1 MDDQDLK
8 STSVMIAGRSYPL
21 KIQSSDEAEIR
32 DIVKE
37 VNEKV
42 MAFSTTYT
50 KKDKQDCMAMVLL
63 TYAVDL
69 HKLQKEGNSG
79 LAASE
84 EVSESILNLEGLL
97 DNLLRSK

>member
-1 MDDQDLK
+1 MDDQELK

-21 KIQSSDEAEIR
+21 KIQSSDEAKIR

-69 HKLQKEGNSG
+69 HKLQKEENSG

-84 EVSESILNLEGLL
+84 EVTDKMQGIESLL
-97 DNLLRSK
+97 DNLLQPK